1 MTMRKTLTTI
11 VLAGALALGV
21 TGCKDDN
28 PESQRKSRPSH
39 FATVPM
45 SHQTGVSITSGDFDG
60 DGNLDLIVGAG
71 YPTKNELRLYF
82 LKNQNGRFSEPSHF
96 ATVPMSHQTGVSIT
110 SGDFDGDG
118 NLDLIVGA
126 GYPTKNE
133 LRLYRFNNDGR
144 GNFSQ

>member
-1 MTMRKTLTTI
+1 MGRFIKIYSPLSIMTMRKTLTTI

-71 YPTKNELRLYF
+71 YPTKNELRLY
-82 LKNQNGRFSEPSHF
+82 
-96 ATVPMSHQTGVSIT
+96 
-110 SGDFDGDG
+110 
-118 NLDLIVGA
+118 
-126 GYPTKNE
+126 
-133 LRLYRFNNDGR
+133 RFNNDGR